1 VLEALRHAHADYFFA
16 IQYKLSRQE
25 WMAKNQLVYTM
36 QAARWRRVL
45 GRADPMMTPYES
57 GLAAAL
63 APEHVPEPEQLK
75 AEILSI
81 YAKFNLF
88 DGTVHQRAALHLH
101 LDGLLAKLATKAMPT
116 QMIKTDRVTVEH
128 SSSVDAV
135 GGGLAVDKR
144 KAHIT
149 LKQEAAQ
156 DRAYIE
162 SCFGRSLYPPER
174 LRKAEQELCTG
185 EHLGCHLWFAS
196 GVPSPE
202 QAPTPEAKHLAEQAQ
217 LQAERNRAYYSK
229 NLELHRS
236 VVLRL
241 TEQIRNCILVHQQP
255 NARVARS
262 GNLDPERVW
271 RTVMD
276 DDRVFRCAEEE
287 NHPSFTVDLLLDASA
302 SRLHCQEV
310 IAAQGSILAQ
320 SLTACG
326 IPAILAGILTQLALY
341 SINLRIMGT
350 GTGGGKANLP
360 ISVDKYSLL
369 VSARYV
375 RALALNNPI
384 FVLLIFCAVL
394 IGVLY
399 WFFGTELGCSLRA
412 TGANQ
417 HMARAQGIN
426 TNVTI
431 VLGLMVSNGLVALAG
446 GLLSQYQGFSDINMG
461 RGAIVIGLAAVIIGE
476 VIFGKIFRN
485 FALKLTAAVIGA
497 IIYYIVMNF
506 VLRMGLSTDDLK
518 LLTALVVA
526 VFLTIPYWKGKYFT
540 KVPVKKGGKD
550 NA

>member
-1 VLEALRHAHADYFFA
+1 MDFLTSLVNSMPGAVAQGLIWGIMAIGVYITYRILDVADLTVDGSLGTGGAVCVVL
-16 IQYKLSRQE
+16 
-25 WMAKNQLVYTM
+25 
-36 QAARWRRVL
+36 VL
-45 GRADPMMTPYES
+45 
-57 GLAAAL
+57 
-63 APEHVPEPEQLK
+63 
-75 AEILSI
+75 
-81 YAKFNLF
+81 N
-88 DGTVHQRAALHLH
+88 
-101 LDGLLAKLATKAMPT
+101 
-116 QMIKTDRVTVEH
+116 
-128 SSSVDAV
+128 
-135 GGGLAVDKR
+135 
-144 KAHIT
+144 
-149 LKQEAAQ
+149 
-156 DRAYIE
+156 
-162 SCFGRSLYPPER
+162 
-174 LRKAEQELCTG
+174 
-185 EHLGCHLWFAS
+185 
-196 GVPSPE
+196 GVPVGV
-202 QAPTPEAKHLAEQAQ
+202 ALVAATLVGMLAG
-217 LQAERNRAYYSK
+217 
-229 NLELHRS
+229 
-236 VVLRL
+236 
-241 TEQIRNCILVHQQP
+241 LVTGLFH
-255 NARVARS
+255 
-262 GNLDPERVW
+262 
-271 RTVMD
+271 
-276 DDRVFRCAEEE
+276 
-287 NHPSFTVDLLLDASA
+287 
-302 SRLHCQEV
+302 
-310 IAAQGSILAQ
+310 
-320 SLTACG
+320 TACG

-341 SINLRIMGT
+341 SVNLRIMGT

-485 FALKLTAAVIGA
+485 FALKLTAAVIGT

>member
-1 VLEALRHAHADYFFA
+1 MDFLTSLVNSMPGAVAQGLIWGIMAIGVYITYRILDVADLTVDGSLGTGGAVCVVL
-16 IQYKLSRQE
+16 
-25 WMAKNQLVYTM
+25 
-36 QAARWRRVL
+36 VL
-45 GRADPMMTPYES
+45 
-57 GLAAAL
+57 
-63 APEHVPEPEQLK
+63 
-75 AEILSI
+75 
-81 YAKFNLF
+81 N
-88 DGTVHQRAALHLH
+88 
-101 LDGLLAKLATKAMPT
+101 
-116 QMIKTDRVTVEH
+116 
-128 SSSVDAV
+128 
-135 GGGLAVDKR
+135 
-144 KAHIT
+144 
-149 LKQEAAQ
+149 
-156 DRAYIE
+156 
-162 SCFGRSLYPPER
+162 
-174 LRKAEQELCTG
+174 
-185 EHLGCHLWFAS
+185 
-196 GVPSPE
+196 GVPVGV
-202 QAPTPEAKHLAEQAQ
+202 ALVAATLVGMLAG
-217 LQAERNRAYYSK
+217 
-229 NLELHRS
+229 
-236 VVLRL
+236 
-241 TEQIRNCILVHQQP
+241 LVTGLFH
-255 NARVARS
+255 
-262 GNLDPERVW
+262 
-271 RTVMD
+271 
-276 DDRVFRCAEEE
+276 
-287 NHPSFTVDLLLDASA
+287 
-302 SRLHCQEV
+302 
-310 IAAQGSILAQ
+310 
-320 SLTACG
+320 TACG

-394 IGVLY
+394 IGALY